1 MTYEKGKVQEVVAVL
16 GSRLLGIQKYESAA
30 DLYEN
35 VGFFD
40 KAIESYL
47 NCKKYDRAMA
57 CARQVR
63 PAEMQEMWVDKINQE
78 KKQMYLANNK
88 IDKIVAGGDM
98 SGLEVLVQQ
107 GRWEECL
114 QLAEKQGP
122 DFLNTYLMRFSKA
135 HLQQGQFKE
144 TARVLSRFNVPA
156 IPQMLSVY
164 KTITIE
170 VLATANEIEMQI
182 LREMLQKLVKNLEAG
197 DKKVHYHEFHK
208 YLMVVHLLL
217 LKSETSRKQLFKVAA
232 SLSTSL
238 LRYSKD
244 IRADQA
250 FLDAGQANRRAGA
263 NDMAYIFFNRYID
276 LYDAIEDP
284 ENNGI
289 SDNQDF
295 EETDIPSPYEIA
307 LPEKNLLTPAERD
320 EIRDWVL
327 EVNMDGT
334 EKALPCRQCEYCQY
348 EGLYE
353 AAL

>member
-1 MTYEKGKVQEVVAVL
+1 MW
-16 GSRLLGIQKYESAA
+16 
-30 DLYEN
+30 
-35 VGFFD
+35 
-40 KAIESYL
+40 IE
-47 NCKKYDRAMA
+47 
-57 CARQVR
+57 
-63 PAEMQEMWVDKINQE
+63 KINQE

-114 QLAEKQGP
+114 GLAEKQGP

-144 TARVLSRFNVPA
+144 TARVLTRFGVPA

-170 VLATANEIEMQI
+170 VLATINEIEMQI

-197 DKKVHYHEFHK
+197 AKNTHYHEFHK

-217 LKSETSRKQLFKVAA
+217 LKGECGRKNLPRVASA
-232 SLSTSL
+232 LATSL
-238 LRYSKD
+238 LRYTKD

-250 FLDAGQANRRAGA
+250 FLDAGNATRKSGA

-295 EETDIPSPYEIA
+295 EDTDIPSPYEIA
-307 LPEKNLLTPAERD
+307 LPEKNLLSATERD

-334 EKALPCRQCEYCQY
+334 EKSLPTRCCEYCQFD
-348 EGLYE
+348 GLYE
-353 AAL
+353 ASLHCPQCNSGWEPCIVSGYPLVKANSISCKFCNMGALRDHWNDYIDVFQNCPWCNSMQTQY